1 MIDLGSGTSPV
12 DDPYVA
18 QKLDSALRSDGFC
31 YLTGH
36 GVPERH
42 IQNIFAANRQFHALP
57 EVDKTAISINPTHRG
72 YIGQGTNTTLSSSV
86 ETPTRPNSSE
96 SFIAMQQVDPDH
108 PRWGTAIFGPNQW
121 PDSLPSKFRIDLE
134 SYYGSMECLARQL
147 VQRLAVALG
156 YSFDAFNEFFLDP
169 TVFLRLLRYPI
180 YENNTPAGTYGSAPH
195 TDHGFLTLVAQDM
208 NAGLEVCSPDKGWLS
223 VKPIP
228 GTFVLNVADMLS
240 LASGGRWPSTP
251 HRVVLSNSERY
262 SVAFFFDPSF
272 DTTMQPLGSLNK
284 SIENKQSIHY
294 GTYLMNRFD
303 ENYDYR
309 S

>member
-72 YIGQGTNTTLSSSV
+72 YIGLGTNTTLSSSV

-156 YSFDAFNEFFLDP
+156 YSFETFNEFFLDP

-208 NAGLEVCSPDKGWLS
+208 NAGLEVCSPDKGWLA

>member
-1 MIDLGSGTSPV
+1 
-12 DDPYVA
+12 
-18 QKLDSALRSDGFC
+18 
-31 YLTGH
+31 
-36 GVPERH
+36 
-42 IQNIFAANRQFHALP
+42 
-57 EVDKTAISINPTHRG
+57 
-72 YIGQGTNTTLSSSV
+72 
-86 ETPTRPNSSE
+86 
-96 SFIAMQQVDPDH
+96 MQQVDPDH

-156 YSFDAFNEFFLDP
+156 YSFETFNEFFLDP

-208 NAGLEVCSPDKGWLS
+208 NGGLEVCSPDKGWLS
-223 VKPIP
+223 VTPIP

>member
-36 GVPERH
+36 GVPQRH

-72 YIGQGTNTTLSSSV
+72 YIGLGTNTTLSSSV

-208 NAGLEVCSPDKGWLS
+208 NGGLEVSSPDKGWLS